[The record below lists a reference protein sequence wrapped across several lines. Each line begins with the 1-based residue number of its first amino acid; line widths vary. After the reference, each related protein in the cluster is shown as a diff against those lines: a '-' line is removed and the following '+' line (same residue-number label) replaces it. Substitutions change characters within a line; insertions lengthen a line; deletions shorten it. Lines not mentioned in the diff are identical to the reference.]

1 MSKIM
6 IIPQNRE
13 MIKKTLD
20 KSDAFL
26 IGIKG
31 LSTNLPSYYNFE
43 EAVEIVNYLNNK
55 NKEVFISLNKNIKN
69 NELDQLEEIMI
80 KLNDLNIQGVFYY
93 DVAVVNIWQKHS
105 FKYDLVWAQEHF
117 VTNYDTCNYYKDLGV
132 NYGLISSEIT
142 LEEIIE
148 IIKNSEMKFILPI
161 FGYLPMFASFRHLV
175 NNYLEYFDIGK
186 TSNNYFM
193 EKEGKKYKL
202 IDEDNGTIVY
212 SSNIIS
218 GLAETPIL
226 KEAGL
231 NYFLLNSFGI
241 DEDKFFNIVTLFN
254 EVNKDNSDELDKQ
267 AFEMFGNIDKGFL
280 YKETVYKVKKNV

>member
-241 DEDKFFNIVTLFN
+241 DEDKFFNIVTMFN